1 MTYRIAI
8 IDPDPV
14 LSESISLRLS
24 KLIPSSDIRT
34 YSLSQM
40 CSNEEVHI
48 LEDVIIYD
56 ETATSIASI
65 EKHVKKDVPVSYIS
79 LLNRAKPMICRRTG
93 SELAEE
99 IQRTLHKNEMQVTPP
114 ESINKVPPYR
124 NCLSMI
130 VSFTSHAERENYL
143 ISLSQRMANTVDRKI
158 RLNLMP
164 GVCMPRNA
172 MPDRK
177 EKHITSTGISDLL
190 LRLEMNKMTQE
201 ELLNYL
207 RLESDGWFSFGL
219 PDRSDDIICCNTDIL
234 TSLLLRLRRLCDTSA
249 EKLFVA
255 VIIEGFPFSALKKL
269 CVYSHELHFLF
280 PSIVTKGDE
289 VCDRE
294 LNELTQLLPPG
305 IIRFISTSTRQLS

>member
-56 ETATSIASI
+56 ETATSLASI
-65 EKHVKKDVPVSYIS
+65 EKHVKRDIPVSYIS
-79 LLNRAKPMICRRTG
+79 LLNRTKPEICRRTG

-99 IQRTLHKNEMQVTPP
+99 IQRSVHKNELQDPSL
-114 ESINKVPPYR
+114 ESIHKIPPYR
-124 NCLSMI
+124 NCLSTI
-130 VSFTSHAERENYL
+130 VSFTSYAERENYL
-143 ISLSQRMANTVDRKI
+143 FSLSQRIADTVDRKI

-164 GVCMPRNA
+164 GVCMPRNT
-172 MPDRK
+172 MTDRK
-177 EKHITSTGISDLL
+177 EKHVASTGISDLL

-201 ELLNYL
+201 ELLTYL
-207 RLESDGWFSFGL
+207 RLEADGWFSFGL
-219 PDRSDDIICCNTDIL
+219 PDRSDDIICSSTDIL
-234 TSLLLRLRRLCDTSA
+234 ACFLLQLRRLCDSSA
-249 EKLFVA
+249 
-255 VIIEGFPFSALKKL
+255 
-269 CVYSHELHFLF
+269 
-280 PSIVTKGDE
+280 
-289 VCDRE
+289 
-294 LNELTQLLPPG
+294 
-305 IIRFISTSTRQLS
+305 